1 MTQTLIAATNQEES
15 IDGITTSMD
24 RPRRIGLGIFLL
36 IFGVFGVWSAT
47 APIDSAAVAPGIL
60 TVESYSKVVQHLEG
74 GIISE
79 ILVRNGDSVE
89 EGQPL
94 LRLDSTQSLAE
105 LEMANAQFIA
115 LKAREARLKA
125 ERESRDN
132 IEFPDILNRNQANVA
147 AEITAQTE
155 IFEARKAAHE
165 GSVEVL
171 EQRIGQLESTI
182 EGLQALR
189 ESKQVLANSY
199 AEEVADVE
207 ALLAQ
212 GFSERTR
219 LRELQR
225 NRARLEGEV
234 ADLRANIASTEVRIG
249 ETRMQ
254 ILQEGR
260 EFQNEI
266 VSELSEVQTTLVDLS
281 ERIRALQDVVTRT
294 TITAPSDGIV
304 NGMQFHTIGGVIA
317 PGTKIVDIV
326 PQGEDLIV
334 EAQVATTDIDRV
346 ALDQEAKIRFPTF
359 SRSVSDVTGIVVN
372 LSADRFVDEAT
383 NVPYY
388 LARIKVTPEGMDNLG
403 DLVLL
408 PGMPAETF
416 INTGSRTLLQYL
428 FKPFSDAMAR
438 SFTED

>member
-165 GSVEVL
+165 GSVEV
-171 EQRIGQLESTI
+171 GATYW
-182 EGLQALR
+182 A
-189 ESKQVLANSY
+189 A
-199 AEEVADVE
+199 
-207 ALLAQ
+207 
-212 GFSERTR
+212 
-219 LRELQR
+219 
-225 NRARLEGEV
+225 
-234 ADLRANIASTEVRIG
+234 
-249 ETRMQ
+249 
-254 ILQEGR
+254 
-260 EFQNEI
+260 
-266 VSELSEVQTTLVDLS
+266 
-281 ERIRALQDVVTRT
+281 
-294 TITAPSDGIV
+294 
-304 NGMQFHTIGGVIA
+304 GV
-317 PGTKIVDIV
+317 
-326 PQGEDLIV
+326 
-334 EAQVATTDIDRV
+334 
-346 ALDQEAKIRFPTF
+346 
-359 SRSVSDVTGIVVN
+359 
-372 LSADRFVDEAT
+372 
-383 NVPYY
+383 YH
-388 LARIKVTPEGMDNLG
+388 
-403 DLVLL
+403 
-408 PGMPAETF
+408 
-416 INTGSRTLLQYL
+416 
-428 FKPFSDAMAR
+428 
-438 SFTED
+438 

>member
-1 MTQTLIAATNQEES
+1 MK
-15 IDGITTSMD
+15 
-24 RPRRIGLGIFLL
+24 
-36 IFGVFGVWSAT
+36 
-47 APIDSAAVAPGIL
+47 AV
-60 TVESYSKVVQHLEG
+60 
-74 GIISE
+74 
-79 ILVRNGDSVE
+79 
-89 EGQPL
+89 
-94 LRLDSTQSLAE
+94 
-105 LEMANAQFIA
+105 
-115 LKAREARLKA
+115 
-125 ERESRDN
+125 SR
-132 IEFPDILNRNQANVA
+132 
-147 AEITAQTE
+147 
-155 IFEARKAAHE
+155 
-165 GSVEVL
+165 L